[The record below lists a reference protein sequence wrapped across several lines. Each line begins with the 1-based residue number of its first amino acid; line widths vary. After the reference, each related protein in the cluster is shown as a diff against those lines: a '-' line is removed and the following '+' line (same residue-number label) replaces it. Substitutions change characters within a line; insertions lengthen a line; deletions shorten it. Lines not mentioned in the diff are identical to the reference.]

1 MTTQTP
7 RLGAPY
13 IITSQSQKEVTHNMA
28 LNILDA
34 YIQTAAETSTLALPP
49 ASPLEGGLWLVS
61 SGGTGSWS
69 GHDNELAQFIG
80 GAWQFYLPFEGMTI
94 WLKDENLVTRY
105 FSGQWQKGRVMA
117 SRLDISG
124 LQVVGA
130 QQAAIVD
137 ATGGVTI
144 DAEART
150 ALDSLLA
157 ACRAHGL
164 IAP

>member
-34 YIQTAAETSTLALPP
+34 FTQTAAETSTLSAPP
-49 ASPLEGGLWLVS
+49 ASPLEGNLWLVS
-61 SGGTGSWS
+61 SGGTGSWL
-69 GHDNELAQFIG
+69 GHDNELTQFIG
-80 GAWQFYLPFEGMTI
+80 GAWQFYLPFEGMSV
-94 WLKDENLVTRY
+94 WLKDENLMTRY

-124 LQVVGA
+124 LQVIGA

-144 DAEART
+144 DVEART
-150 ALDSLLA
+150 ALNSLLA
-157 ACRAHGL
+157 ACRTHGL

>member
-28 LNILDA
+28 LNILDS
-34 YIQTAAETSTLALPP
+34 YTQTAAETSTLSIPP
-49 ASPLEGGLWLVS
+49 ASPIEGGLWLVS
-61 SGGTGSWS
+61 SGGAGSWA

-80 GAWQFYLPFEGMTI
+80 GAWQFYLPFEGMVI

-105 FSGQWQKGRVMA
+105 FSGQWQKGRVTA
-117 SRLDISG
+117 SSLDISG
-124 LQVVGA
+124 LQVIGA
-130 QQAAIVD
+130 QQAAIGN

-150 ALDSLLA
+150 TLNSLLA
-157 ACRAHGL
+157 ACRTHGL
-164 IAP
+164 IGP